1 MFYTTFASTCDNLGI
16 VAHITDFSDKDDVIE
31 QLNHYRWSY
40 DAVKID
46 DDEVVVIIYLR
57 VGIGRNFQSISNKLG
72 CTVQVN
78 TYTVVNGLGTVTTY
92 KSGKIIDY
100 YNDFDERYEW
110 WLVWGDKSTLM
121 TFNFIDFDDT
131 DSSTNLEDN
140 DLEGYE
146 FTDEE
151 VESFTQR
158 LNSGFNCGF

>member
-1 MFYTTFASTCDNLGI
+1 M
-16 VAHITDFSDKDDVIE
+16 
-31 QLNHYRWSY
+31 
-40 DAVKID
+40 
-46 DDEVVVIIYLR
+46 
-57 VGIGRNFQSISNKLG
+57 
-72 CTVQVN
+72 VQA
-78 TYTVVNGLGTVTTY
+78 LY

-140 DLEGYE
+140 DLEGYD